1 MGSLLGKLLKKK
13 YPTLHPDNEDE
24 TVISFDDLL
33 HWALWPNFIE
43 YYGKHVYQLLSAE
56 MVYLICKYIISTGS
70 NSKLREGLPQEYQ
83 LACVRALSQFRKV
96 CDQMQT
102 RSITVTELQKIKS
115 NQEQMKRLCE
125 AATVSGD
132 KESGQLS
139 YKAVDGVLSQI
150 MEEYDVF
157 EEHVSHL
164 SHLCAD
170 IPDIVQGKLVT
181 MSDAPLCL
189 TLNCVQ
195 SAGLP
200 ELKQELKKDFS
211 QEKINQL
218 CVRDGQKI
226 QVICFQSAG
235 SLNAIADK
243 FYLMNQEHASN
254 LFTVGWR
261 AGINAAFRS
270 SAGASLALTDIQ
282 CKMWDPAFRNCQFL
296 LKELCDRSM
305 KLDLVDKYFKQ
316 YKTNLE
322 KQLRNLFAGV
332 NACLGETQDG
342 AWIKGVVCR
351 IHDYWQ
357 LCNYQ
362 KPATAFLKLKE
373 VLNLQKEDISNIE
386 KLATEVKSEYWYFG
400 RLHMQLKY
408 SEVIACL

>member
-1 MGSLLGKLLKKK
+1 MVRLNSM
-13 YPTLHPDNEDE
+13 
-24 TVISFDDLL
+24 
-33 HWALWPNFIE
+33 
-43 YYGKHVYQLLSAE
+43 YQLLSAGLFC
-56 MVYLICKYIISTGS
+56 LICMYIISTGS
-70 NSKLREGLPQEYQ
+70 KSKLREGLPQECQ
-83 LACVRALSQFRKV
+83 SACVRALSQFRKV

-115 NQEQMKRLCE
+115 NQEQMKMLCE

-139 YKAVDGVLSQI
+139 YKAVDSVLSQI
-150 MEEYDVF
+150 MQEYDVF

-164 SHLCAD
+164 SHLCAN
-170 IPDIVQGKLVT
+170 IPIVQGKLVT

-195 SAGLP
+195 SAGLL

-211 QEKINQL
+211 LEKINQL

-235 SLNAIADK
+235 SLNTIADK
-243 FYLMNQEHASN
+243 FYLMNQEHASK

-261 AGINAAFRS
+261 AALNAAFRR
-270 SAGASLALTDIQ
+270 SAGTSLTLTDIK
-282 CKMWDPAFRNCQFL
+282 CKVWDPAFCNCQSL
-296 LKELCDRSM
+296 LNELCDHSM
-305 KLDLVDKYFKQ
+305 KLALVDRYFKQ
-316 YKTNLE
+316 YKADLE
-322 KQLRNLFAGV
+322 MQLRNLHAGV

-342 AWIKGVVCR
+342 AWIEGVVCC

-373 VLNLQKEDISNIE
+373 ALNLQKEDISNIE
-386 KLATEVKSEYWYFG
+386 KLATEVKSEYWYFD

-408 SEVIACL
+408 